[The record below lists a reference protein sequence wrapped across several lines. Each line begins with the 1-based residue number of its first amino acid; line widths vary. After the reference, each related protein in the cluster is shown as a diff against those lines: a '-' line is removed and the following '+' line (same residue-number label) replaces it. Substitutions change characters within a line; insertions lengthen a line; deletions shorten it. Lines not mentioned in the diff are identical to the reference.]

1 MEKDEVIGLYKFLS
15 PGEEII
21 FEGSSLTPILQVK
34 ENYIKKVLNREER
47 IDIPVAM
54 YQGRLY
60 LTTKRLIFLV
70 LHQIYSQD
78 YGKEE
83 IQFGGIEGTW
93 TEIPVDAITDCQIR
107 PLLVKKSMWK
117 GFFDGIKEISVSK
130 YLIPNSHGEIESV
143 LEVIY
148 DEKRASGRSLE
159 YAEGLIKRGWWSKR
173 FGKIENISDKFLILG
188 HDAVSMF
195 PNLSQFMKD
204 KKQKELEQKQSQ
216 LEAEHIA
223 EGDFFCTK
231 CGTKQSKSD
240 SRFCSKCGNQL
251 QSPIE
256 SDQ

>member
-1 MEKDEVIGLYKFLS
+1 MSFS
-15 PGEEII
+15 
-21 FEGSSLTPILQVK
+21 
-34 ENYIKKVLNREER
+34 N
-47 IDIPVAM
+47 
-54 YQGRLY
+54 
-60 LTTKRLIFLV
+60 
-70 LHQIYSQD
+70 
-78 YGKEE
+78 
-83 IQFGGIEGTW
+83 
-93 TEIPVDAITDCQIR
+93 
-107 PLLVKKSMWK
+107 
-117 GFFDGIKEISVSK
+117 
-130 YLIPNSHGEIESV
+130 
-143 LEVIY
+143 
-148 DEKRASGRSLE
+148 
-159 YAEGLIKRGWWSKR
+159 
-173 FGKIENISDKFLILG
+173 DKFLILG